1 MCGIAGFVSSAVTD
15 SAAGQK
21 LTARMLDQIVHRGPD
36 DRGMLQ
42 VPSVGFFG
50 GMQRLSIIDL
60 STGHQPV
67 WNEDQTVAVLFNGE
81 IYNYVE
87 LRSELISKGHVFH
100 TGSDTEV
107 LVHLY
112 EEMGTAMPDRL
123 RGMFGFAILDLK
135 KNRCLIARDHFGQKP
150 MYWWA
155 AGQRL
160 AFASEI
166 KSLLVL
172 PFVPCKSDPEAFL
185 DYVSWLRLPAPQTHF
200 KDIFRLGPGEL
211 LDIDLAQPSAAKPT
225 VWWKFQF
232 AERPQFVSMSEASAA
247 LEQALD
253 ESVRLHLRSDV
264 PIGVMLSGG
273 LDSRVIGG
281 FAKQHVQTP
290 LQTFSVEFDGEDS
303 EGPAALESARWLG
316 SQHHA
321 VKVKAEDLGQTIRE
335 VAWHLDEPV
344 ADPAAFAVL
353 KLCRMARE
361 HVKVLLGGEGA
372 DELFAGYAGR
382 YQSMMSQVSRSRFLR
397 AFSFLIPKADLTAQ
411 ASRVMRARYRAG
423 RAMNAELVE
432 CRIEGLPGGSLAQ
445 WGLTAAQLKRLSVR
459 SQQYATQ
466 LVPETGSI
474 MDRMQVLD
482 MRWQLAES
490 LLLKSDKMSMAA
502 SLELRCPFLDSG
514 VAAVASQIPARLRMG
529 ATGPGKLVLRDV
541 AQRRFGVG
549 SQIPKKGFPI
559 PLGDWLRGPLR
570 EQCEA
575 TILGTGSPLGSL
587 LEANRLK
594 KLWAEFQSGAPLEVS
609 LYSLWLYCEW
619 ASGTDSRKLR

>member
-15 SAAGQK
+15 SAAGQE

-36 DRGMLQ
+36 DRGILQ

-87 LRSELISKGHVFH
+87 LRSELISKGHVFQ

-112 EEMGTAMPDRL
+112 EEMGAAMPERL

-150 MYWWA
+150 VYWWA
-155 AGQRL
+155 SGQRL

-172 PFVPCKSDPEAFL
+172 PFVPCESDPEAFL
-185 DYVSWLRLPAPQTHF
+185 DYVTWLRLPAPQTHF

-232 AERPQFVSMSEASAA
+232 AEHPQFVSMSEASAA

-281 FAKQHVQTP
+281 FAKQHVQTK

-321 VKVKAEDLGQTIRE
+321 VKVTAEDLGQTIRE

-361 HVKVLLGGEGA
+361 HVKGLLGGEGA

-382 YQSMMSQVSRSRFLR
+382 YQSMMSQVGRSRFLR
-397 AFSFLIPKADLTAQ
+397 AVSCLIPKADLTAL

-423 RAMNAELVE
+423 RTLNAELVE

-466 LVPETGSI
+466 LIPNAGPI
-474 MDRMQVLD
+474 LDRMQMLD
-482 MRWQLAES
+482 VRWQLAES

-514 VAAVASQIPARLRMG
+514 VAAVASQIPAMLRTG

-570 EQCEA
+570 EQCETA
-575 TILGTGSPLGSL
+575 IFQRNGIWSEELDP
-587 LEANRLK
+587 NRLK
-594 KLWAEFQSGAPLEVS
+594 QLWQAFLAGEPLETV
-609 LYSLWLYCEW
+609 LYSLWLYSEW
-619 ASGTDSRKLR
+619 IEINIVK

>member
-1 MCGIAGFVSSAVTD
+1 MCGIAGFVRSAVTE
-15 SAAGQK
+15 SAAGRE

-112 EEMGTAMPDRL
+112 EEMGAAMPQRL

-150 MYWWA
+150 LYWWTC
-155 AGQRL
+155 GDRL

-166 KSLLVL
+166 KSLLAL
-172 PFVPCKSDPEAFL
+172 PFVPCESDPEAFL

-211 LDIDLAQPSAAKPT
+211 LDIDLAQPSATKPK

-232 AERPQFVSMSEASAA
+232 AERPSFSCMAEASAA
-247 LEQALD
+247 LEEALD

-273 LDSRVIGG
+273 LDSRVIAG
-281 FAKQHVQTP
+281 FAKQHVQTR

-303 EGPAALESARWLG
+303 EGPAALEAARWLG

-321 VKVKAEDLGQTIRE
+321 VKVTAEDLGSTIQQ

-353 KLCRMARE
+353 KLCKMARE

-382 YQSMMSQVSRSRFLR
+382 YQSALSQVQRSRFLR
-397 AFSFLIPKADLTAQ
+397 AFSFLIPKADL
-411 ASRVMRARYRAG
+411 ASRASRLMRARYRAG
-423 RAMNAELVE
+423 RSLNAELVE
-432 CRIEGLPGGSLAQ
+432 SRIEGLPGGALAQ
-445 WGLTAAQLKRLSVR
+445 WGLDAAQLRRLSQR
-459 SQQYATQ
+459 SREYAKQ
-466 LVPETGSI
+466 LVPETG
-474 MDRMQVLD
+474 DVLD
-482 MRWQLAES
+482 RIQELDIRWQLAES

-514 VAAVASQIPARLRMG
+514 VAAVASQIPARLRIG
-529 ATGPGKLVLRDV
+529 STGPGKLVLRDV
-541 AQRRFGVG
+541 TQRRFNAGV
-549 SQIPKKGFPI
+549 QIPKKGFPI
-559 PLGDWLRGPLR
+559 PLGDWLRGELR

-575 TILGTGSPLGSL
+575 AIFAANSPLESMLNPEL
-587 LEANRLK
+587 LK
-594 KLWAEFQSGAPLEVS
+594 QLWNAFLDGEPLEGT
-609 LYSLWLYCEW
+609 LYALWLYCAW
-619 ASGTDSRKLR
+619 AARYF